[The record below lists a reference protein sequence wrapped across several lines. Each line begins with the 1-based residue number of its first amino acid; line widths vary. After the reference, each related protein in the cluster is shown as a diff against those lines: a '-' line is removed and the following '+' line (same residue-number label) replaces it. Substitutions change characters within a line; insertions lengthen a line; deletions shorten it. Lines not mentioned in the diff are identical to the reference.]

1 MNLQI
6 IDLKDIAKAY
16 IQKAVYKISGE
27 GSDPSINIP
36 RIQLKH
42 GDQNKVR
49 FGMLYYWGEGE
60 NAYVAKDGT
69 NYTIGMGIP
78 ADSSTDIPDGWTII
92 SSQESGFAESSFP
105 GAEYVGLTVYEVDL
119 TVAKTFSVEIGAN
132 NFLRCY
138 YVNEEKEID
147 GDVTFPSFFL
157 PIDFV
162 TDGDCGYVKEMEVA
176 DTAAT
181 VLNSDSLGTN
191 LQLNSDGT
199 LDTKSVIST
208 SGIYSPFGSDLGTA
222 NGVIQS
228 QGGQMY
234 FQLRNAST
242 AAKNI
247 LLIGTRANEWIS
259 TSQGR
264 EDSCALLL
272 LPRYQSIYIGMNT
285 VDGSTTATKR
295 PIVVVDKP
303 GANMAVHILGEN
315 CEWVTTTIDG
325 VQRKVLMAKA

>member
-16 IQKAVYKISGE
+16 LQKAVYKISGE
-27 GSDPSINIP
+27 GSDPSIIVP
-36 RIQLKH
+36 RIQLKR

-49 FGMLYYWGEGE
+49 FGMLYYWGEDE
-60 NAYVAKDGT
+60 NVCIAKDGAE
-69 NYTIGMGIP
+69 YTINTAIP
-78 ADSSTDIPDGWTII
+78 LPPSVPDGWTLV
-92 SSQESGFAESSFP
+92 SFTEKGFAEPPFP
-105 GAEYVGLTVYEVDL
+105 GVQYVGLAIYEVDL
-119 TVAKTFSVEIGAN
+119 SVAKSFSAQIGISSH
-132 NFLRCY
+132 Y
-138 YVNEEKEID
+138 YNEEKGLD
-147 GDVTFPSFFL
+147 DDLTFPSFFL

-162 TDGDCGYVKEMEVA
+162 TDGDCGSVKEMEVA

-191 LQLNSDGT
+191 LQLNSDGK

-208 SGIYSPFGSDLGTA
+208 NGIYSPFDGDIDTA

-228 QGGQMY
+228 QSGQMY

-247 LLIGTRANEWIS
+247 LLIGTRANEWIN
-259 TSQGR
+259 TSAGR
-264 EDSCALLL
+264 QDSCALLL

-285 VDGSTTATKR
+285 VDNSTTATKR
-295 PIVVVDKP
+295 PIVVVDRP
-303 GANMAVHILGEN
+303 GTALEVHILGEN

>member
-1 MNLQI
+1 MKLQI
-6 IDLKDIAKAY
+6 IDLKDITKAY
-16 IQKAVYKISGE
+16 LQKAVYKISGE
-27 GSDPSINIP
+27 GSDPSIIVP

-49 FGMLYYWGEGE
+49 FGMLYYWSE
-60 NAYVAKDGT
+60 DGNT
-69 NYTIGMGIP
+69 F
-78 ADSSTDIPDGWTII
+78 TDKSGTEYMMYLGLPDTGLGNLPEGWTVV
-92 SSQESGFAESSFP
+92 SNVESGFTEPPFP
-105 GAEYVGLTVYEVDL
+105 GVQYVGLAIYEVDL
-119 TVAKTFSVEIGAN
+119 TVAKSFSAQISISSHYYNVEKGLEDDLN
-132 NFLRCY
+132 
-138 YVNEEKEID
+138 
-147 GDVTFPSFFL
+147 FPSFFL

-162 TDGDCGYVKEMEVA
+162 TDGDCGSVKEMEVA
-176 DTAAT
+176 DAVATA
-181 VLNSDSLGTN
+181 LGTN
-191 LQLNSDGT
+191 LQLNSDGK

-208 SGIYSPFGSDLGTA
+208 DGIYSPFGGDIDTA

-228 QGGQMY
+228 QSGQMY
-234 FQLRNAST
+234 FQLRNATT

-285 VDGSTTATKR
+285 VDGSGTATKR

-303 GANMAVHILGEN
+303 GAHMAVYILGEN

-325 VQRKVLMAKA
+325 VQRKVLAAKA